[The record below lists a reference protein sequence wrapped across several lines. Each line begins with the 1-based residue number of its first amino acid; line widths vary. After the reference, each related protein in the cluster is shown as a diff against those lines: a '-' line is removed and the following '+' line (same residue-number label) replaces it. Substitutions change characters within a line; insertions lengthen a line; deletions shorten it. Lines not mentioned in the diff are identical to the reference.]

1 MYYPHSIKTIR
12 TKIYPAQKGMR
23 EPGQQKTIGHILWM
37 LGEIEN
43 MKCDQSA
50 KAGRWI
56 GWILANME
64 FMNIISNEES
74 RDMIR
79 IDVTNNND

>member
-12 TKIYPAQKGMR
+12 AKIYPAQKGTQ
-23 EPGQQKTIGHILWM
+23 EPGQRRKISHILWM

-43 MKCDQSA
+43 MNSGQSA

-64 FMNIISNEES
+64 FMKIISNEES

-79 IDVTNNND
+79 TDATNNND